1 VIFLLWI
8 CLSLLCA
15 SIVNAYSFL
24 SSISQ
29 NYLLGA
35 FKPACNISIT
45 FSDGKNRKQV
55 PMKKENGQTALV
67 PLFHSQD
74 TISGK
79 VCIEPYQGKKVE
91 HNGVKVELL
100 GQIGVQLP

>member
-1 VIFLLWI
+1 
-8 CLSLLCA
+8 
-15 SIVNAYSFL
+15 
-24 SSISQ
+24 
-29 NYLLGA
+29 
-35 FKPACNISIT
+35 
-45 FSDGKNRKQV
+45 
-55 PMKKENGQTALV
+55 MKKENGQTALV

>member
-1 VIFLLWI
+1 M
-8 CLSLLCA
+8 
-15 SIVNAYSFL
+15 
-24 SSISQ
+24 

-67 PLFHSQD
+67 PLFQSQE
-74 TISGK
+74 TLSGK

>member
-1 VIFLLWI
+1 M
-8 CLSLLCA
+8 
-15 SIVNAYSFL
+15 
-24 SSISQ
+24 

-79 VCIEPYQGKKVE
+79 VLGF
-91 HNGVKVELL
+91 LL
-100 GQIGVQLP
+100 LMDVSCSSYDLVMV

>member
-1 VIFLLWI
+1 M
-8 CLSLLCA
+8 
-15 SIVNAYSFL
+15 
-24 SSISQ
+24 